1 MAALGITMRICTLT
15 LLLLISASSLGT
27 DVKLANL
34 QRYGSSPL
42 MELFLMPSGGNSI
55 SDVFKV
61 ITFNEEAFTVRLIG
75 ESSEFTNQ
83 ELLKFYQEKFPAQ
96 LQEAL
101 NSSGNLH
108 NPAIAG
114 VRDKFPE
121 ALQATS
127 IFRQL
132 EIELHALGYRVEK
145 IEFEKF
151 TASKK
156 YGISIPDVYI
166 RVVKNA

>member
-1 MAALGITMRICTLT
+1 MKITLSI
-15 LLLLISASSLGT
+15 LLLMVSANSFAT

-42 MELFLMPSGGNSI
+42 LELFLMPSGGSSI
-55 SDVFKV
+55 AEVFEV
-61 ITFNEEAFTVRLIG
+61 IVYNEREFTVRLIG

-83 ELLKFYQEKFPAQ
+83 ELLTYYQNNYPNE
-96 LQEAL
+96 LEAAFK
-101 NSSGNLH
+101 SSGNMH
-108 NPAIAG
+108 NPAISG
-114 VRDKFPE
+114 VRDNFPE
-121 ALQATS
+121 ALESTT
-127 IFRQL
+127 IFKQL
-132 EIELHALGYRVEK
+132 LIELNKLGYKVSK

-151 TASKK
+151 TVSKK